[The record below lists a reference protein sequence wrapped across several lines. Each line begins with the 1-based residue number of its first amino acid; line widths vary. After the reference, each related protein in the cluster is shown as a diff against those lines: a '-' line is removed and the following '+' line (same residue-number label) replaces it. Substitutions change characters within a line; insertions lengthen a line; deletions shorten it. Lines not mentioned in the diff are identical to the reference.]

1 MDAKAMF
8 SFSYGLYVVSANDG
22 ENVGACLINT
32 ALQVTGDPLQVAV
45 TLNKQNH
52 TTQVVK
58 AAEHFTLTVVS
69 KTADM
74 PFIGRFGFKSS
85 ADVDK
90 FEGITTKTSLLFDP
104 YTPEHACA
112 MVCCAVV
119 NTIDLGTHVMFI
131 GEVCDAER
139 VSDEEP
145 MTYAYYHQVKGG
157 KTPPKASS
165 FLPDAADAPLPA
177 DAPAEAAAEPG
188 RPKVAW
194 RCTVCGHMVY
204 EDELPDDFAC
214 PVCGVGKDMFE
225 RVEL

>member
-1 MDAKAMF
+1 MMGM
-8 SFSYGLYVVSANDG
+8 SGPQGRG
-22 ENVGACLINT
+22 EETHGRKGDVQFLVR
-32 ALQVTGDPLQVAV
+32 ALCGVEVTGDPLQVAI

-112 MVCCAVV
+112 MVCCCS
-119 NTIDLGTHVMFI
+119 L
-131 GEVCDAER
+131 
-139 VSDEEP
+139 
-145 MTYAYYHQVKGG
+145 
-157 KTPPKASS
+157 TPTRRSMPAPWS
-165 FLPDAADAPLPA
+165 AAP
-177 DAPAEAAAEPG
+177 
-188 RPKVAW
+188 W
-194 RCTVCGHMVY
+194 
-204 EDELPDDFAC
+204 
-214 PVCGVGKDMFE
+214 
-225 RVEL
+225 